1 MNLYL
6 IVGNNINLK
15 KYCFSFDD
23 IIVGVDKGAYL
34 ALQSGLHLN
43 YAIGDFDSLSFDEFN
58 LVKKTCSKIIQLNPI
73 KDCTDTFYA
82 YQKFEKEMDKIII
95 LGGIQG
101 KRIEHFIALLNLIK
115 QDDRVELIDDYTSI
129 KHLRTSRHYK
139 LEKSNYR
146 YISFFS
152 LGDTIISL
160 SGFKYDLD
168 QYHLSH
174 FDSLCISNEIVDL
187 IGEIDIDG
195 DDCLMF
201 QSKDDVDFSP
211 LNS

>member
-6 IVGNNINLK
+6 IIGNNINLK
-15 KYCFSFDD
+15 KSSFSFED
-23 IIVGVDKGAYL
+23 IIVGIDKGAYL

-43 YAIGDFDSLSFDEFN
+43 YAVGDFDSLSSDEFS
-58 LVKKTCSKIIQLNPI
+58 LVKKACSKIIQLNPI

-115 QDDRVELIDDYTSI
+115 QDDRVELMDDYTLI
-129 KHLRTSRHYK
+129 KHLRTCHHYK
-139 LEKSNYR
+139 LEKSDYR
-146 YISFFS
+146 FISFFS
-152 LGDTIISL
+152 LDHTIISL
-160 SGFKYDLD
+160 RGFKYELN
-168 QYHLSH
+168 QYALSS
-174 FDSLCISNEIVDL
+174 FDSLCISNELVKL

-201 QSKDDVDFSP
+201 QSKDDVDFSH
-211 LNS
+211 LNF